1 MEEVKKLGRR
11 RPHIRRSWSHVGGR
25 TSRSGGV
32 NHILGGVG
40 QMAAGG
46 KADFGAGGHTV
57 IGACTILRNGA
68 LVRGKEITHQ
78 REDAPTFGRGSQSR
92 GCRSKV
98 WRRKGV
104 TGGGDYA
111 QGGLVM

>member
-11 RPHIRRSWSHVGGR
+11 RPDIRRSWSHVWGR
-25 TSRSGGV
+25 TSRPGGGD
-32 NHILGGVG
+32 HILGGVG
-40 QMAAGG
+40 QVVAGG

-57 IGACTILRNGA
+57 IGACTILA
-68 LVRGKEITHQ
+68 IVRGKEIAHQ
-78 REDAPTFGRGSQSR
+78 REDAPTSGRGSQSR